1 MHKNIRHDMAR
12 RLLCGLLASLASA
25 AVHAQGACGGF
36 ENNFGPFDY
45 YAHPDKHSIVERF
58 HFTPDVENLIR
69 GSSNAHPGGDIAYT
83 LRAFPNHPR
92 ALNAMARLSTKE
104 SRAQPQ
110 GSTYTVDCWIER
122 GMRFRP
128 KDAMVP
134 MLYGLH
140 LLRVNRTSEALK
152 YLESA
157 RNSGI
162 QDANLHYNLGLAYVK
177 LKRYDEA
184 MTEARKAYAM
194 GFPLPGLRNQLQRA
208 GKWRD

>member
-1 MHKNIRHDMAR
+1 MTQRD
-12 RLLCGLLASLASA
+12 
-25 AVHAQGACGGF
+25 
-36 ENNFGPFDY
+36 
-45 YAHPDKHSIVERF
+45 
-58 HFTPDVENLIR
+58 
-69 GSSNAHPGGDIAYT
+69 
-83 LRAFPNHPR
+83 
-92 ALNAMARLSTKE
+92 
-104 SRAQPQ
+104 
-110 GSTYTVDCWIER
+110 
-122 GMRFRP
+122 
-128 KDAMVP
+128 
-134 MLYGLH
+134 